1 VVSNLLDNAVKFTP
15 AGGRVLISAES
26 GAEDGGVVLSVKDT
40 GQGIPAAD
48 LPRLAERFYRVD
60 KTRSRESGGTGLGLS
75 IVKHI
80 VLAHGGK
87 LAIESRLGAGTTVTV
102 TLPSPHSAAD
112 GAATEGRG

>member
-1 VVSNLLDNAVKFTP
+1 
-15 AGGRVLISAES
+15 
-26 GAEDGGVVLSVKDT
+26 
-40 GQGIPAAD
+40 
-48 LPRLAERFYRVD
+48 
-60 KTRSRESGGTGLGLS
+60 LGLS

-102 TLPSPHSAAD
+102 TLPSPHYAAD